1 MNVQTRKIGW
11 ILLLVLLVMAVAGC
25 GGNTPT
31 AQQEKAPAK
40 SPDKPKE
47 INITYVKAPLNI
59 PSILEKQQKIFEQE
73 FGKEGIAVNMPEI
86 TVGPKQTEAMAAGS
100 VDFAHCL
107 GGSSAILAAANG
119 VDLKIIGI
127 YSRAPKAF
135 VVIAK
140 SASIKSIA
148 DLKGKKV
155 AGPKGT
161 ILHQLLLAGLAKEG
175 LKASDV
181 QFVSMD
187 LPASLAALM
196 NGSVDAA
203 LSAGAD
209 AMRGE
214 QSGARVIATGEGL
227 VDATIV
233 TAVRGEFLKKHP
245 ELVKQFIS
253 IHRAAV
259 EKMKKQLETAYQ
271 LTAAETGLE
280 LAMVKSMAPLYD
292 FDFSI
297 RPKDIQELKLT
308 QDFLKQNGMLDK
320 TVDIDK
326 LVLKMD

>member
-1 MNVQTRKIGW
+1 MNKLVKKIAMVLAMAG
-11 ILLLVLLVMAVAGC
+11 LVAAVTGC
-25 GGNTPT
+25 GGSP
-31 AQQEKAPAK
+31 APQSKAPER
-40 SPDKPKE
+40 PKAVS
-47 INITYVKAPLNI
+47 ITYVKAPLNI
-59 PSILEKQQKIFEQE
+59 PSIVEKQQKLFEQE
-73 FGKEGIAVNMPEI
+73 FGKAGMGVNLPEI

-135 VVIAK
+135 VVMVKAD
-140 SASIKSIA
+140 SIRSIA

-161 ILHQLLLAGLAKEG
+161 ILHQLLLAGLAREG

-187 LPASLAALM
+187 LPAAMAALM
-196 NGSVDAA
+196 NGSVDVA

-209 AMRGE
+209 ALRAQ

-233 TAVRGEFLKKHP
+233 TAVRGEFLKQYP
-245 ELVKQFIS
+245 ELVKQFVG

-259 EKMKKQLETAYQ
+259 EKVKREPETAYQ
-271 LTAAETGLE
+271 LTAAETGLT
-280 LAMVKSMAPLYD
+280 LDMVKSMAPLYD
-292 FDFSI
+292 FDFTI
-297 RPKDIQELKLT
+297 RPKDIEELKLT
-308 QDFLKQNGMLDK
+308 QEFLKQNGMLDK
-320 TVDIDK
+320 TVDIEK
-326 LVLKMD
+326 LLVKID

>member
-1 MNVQTRKIGW
+1 MGNIFKKAGIALAMGG
-11 ILLLVLLVMAVAGC
+11 LLLTIVGC
-25 GGNTPT
+25 GGGS
-31 AQQEKAPAK
+31 PAK
-40 SPDKPKE
+40 PAAPKPAENPKTV
-47 INITYVKAPLNI
+47 NITYVKSPLNI
-59 PSILEKQQKIFEQE
+59 PSILEKQQKLFEQE
-73 FGKEGIAVNMPEI
+73 FGKNGIGVGLPEI

-135 VVIAK
+135 VVMTK
-140 SASIKSIA
+140 SDSIKTFA

-161 ILHQLLLAGLAKEG
+161 ILHQLLLAGLVREG

-187 LPASLAALM
+187 LPASMAALM
-196 NGSVDAA
+196 NGSVDVA

-209 AMRGE
+209 ALRAQ
-214 QSGARVIATGEGL
+214 QSGVRVIATGEGL

-245 ELVKQFIS
+245 ELVKQFVS
-253 IHRAAV
+253 VHQAAV
-259 EKMKKQLETAYQ
+259 EKMKSEPESAYK
-271 LTAAETGLE
+271 LTAAETGLTID
-280 LAMVKSMAPLYD
+280 MVKAMAPLYD
-292 FDFSI
+292 FDFTI

-320 TVDIDK
+320 TVDIEK
-326 LVLKMD
+326 LIVKVE